1 MLKAKL
7 AGLVVAG
14 FLLGTAAAY
23 AEEFAFP
30 GSVDEAG
37 IRLPSESTYAD
48 RYRNELEQSVT
59 ATDFAFPGSVD
70 EAGIR
75 LPSKSTRADRY
86 GNELAQSA
94 TTTTVADFAFPGSV
108 DEAGI
113 RLPSKTTYA
122 DQHRGGNDR
131 SLRTG
136 SNTSVFPKSNAT
148 N

>member
-14 FLLGTAAAY
+14 FLLGTGAAN
-23 AEEFAFP
+23 AEESAFP

-37 IRLPSESTYAD
+37 IQLPSESTYAD
-48 RYRNELEQSVT
+48 RYRNELEQSVVTIT
-59 ATDFAFPGSVD
+59 ATDSAFPGSVD

-75 LPSKSTRADRY
+75 LASKSTRADRY

-94 TTTTVADFAFPGSV
+94 TDFAFPGSV

-113 RLPSKTTYA
+113 RLISKSTYA
-122 DQHRGGNDR
+122 DQHRGGNDQ

-136 SNTSVFPKSNAT
+136 SNTSVFPKSSAT